1 MRLNKRQIAVITV
14 LNVVIAALVAA
25 IFLLPAVASA
35 NGGGGGNG
43 GNTDVITPP
52 TDEHEKLREPTAG
65 RVPQIQRETRLMGT
79 GDETVEAVH
88 FVDGIAFIFGNA
100 TVSGLDFDSYGGFL
114 CMVGSKGNILGF
126 TYFDGRLTAVGVAEG
141 GFAAATIVR
150 GGTDEAVARLYSV
163 DYDGKAEAV
172 ATLDG
177 AASDIIAI
185 GGTRVAVVTKPNV
198 NSFKLTEYAVT
209 GDGWAAEHNT
219 RITSGYTLD
228 YFDCYRLGD
237 GYILAARAYSL
248 PRYDSIVFYTFEAG
262 GDATAHFYGGS
273 GDSIM
278 QPYAVMPYPEGY
290 VALCRRNGVAA
301 IVTVDYTFM
310 SYRRDLLGFAFDGA
324 RLLYCND
331 LYYACFDSADGSTV
345 YELDEKLNR
354 RTLSAADG
362 MSPSCAIKSAGAII
376 VGATDDGKAKLT
388 DASGSRALSL
398 DIQSGVFYGGY
409 RTTDGNTVIVLSAT
423 GGDALT
429 APSGGRDVYVICV
442 KI

>member
-1 MRLNKRQIAVITV
+1 M
-14 LNVVIAALVAA
+14 
-25 IFLLPAVASA
+25 
-35 NGGGGGNG
+35 
-43 GNTDVITPP
+43 
-52 TDEHEKLREPTAG
+52 
-65 RVPQIQRETRLMGT
+65 
-79 GDETVEAVH
+79 
-88 FVDGIAFIFGNA
+88 
-100 TVSGLDFDSYGGFL
+100 
-114 CMVGSKGNILGF
+114 
-126 TYFDGRLTAVGVAEG
+126 
-141 GFAAATIVR
+141 
-150 GGTDEAVARLYSV
+150 
-163 DYDGKAEAV
+163 
-172 ATLDG
+172 
-177 AASDIIAI
+177 
-185 GGTRVAVVTKPNV
+185 
-198 NSFKLTEYAVT
+198 T

-409 RTTDGNTVIVLSAT
+409 RTTDGHTVIVLSAT

>member
-163 DYDGKAEAV
+163 DYDGKAEEV

-185 GGTRVAVVTKPNV
+185 GGTRVAVADERGELAALRDGTPQFDLGGPADVLELCPK
-198 NSFKLTEYAVT
+198 KDAVMHLIKT
-209 GDGWAAEHNT
+209 MAPKAVALDE
-219 RITSGYTLD
+219 ITSPQD
-228 YFDCYRLGD
+228 AEAVCY
-237 GYILAARAYSL
+237 AANCGTAIFATAHAYSL
-248 PRYDSIVFYTFEAG
+248 EDFAKRGIY
-262 GDATAHFYGGS
+262 
-273 GDSIM
+273 
-278 QPYAVMPYPEGY
+278 QPLLKIFDYAVE
-290 VALCRRNGVAA
+290 
-301 IVTVDYTFM
+301 
-310 SYRRDLLGFAFDGA
+310 
-324 RLLYCND
+324 
-331 LYYACFDSADGSTV
+331 
-345 YELDEKLNR
+345 
-354 RTLSAADG
+354 
-362 MSPSCAIKSAGAII
+362 
-376 VGATDDGKAKLT
+376 
-388 DASGSRALSL
+388 LSL
-398 DIQSGVFYGGY
+398 DGGK
-409 RTTDGNTVIVLSAT
+409 RSCKLQPMKKERK
-423 GGDALT
+423 AL
-429 APSGGRDVYVICV
+429 
-442 KI
+442 K